1 LFGASKTVFCSV
13 GGAAAAGKIGG
24 MENTNYVSTRS
35 QQEQAAA
42 AISADVNNEAG
53 IASAAGMKT
62 SSRNSSCT
70 VLTDKTNESLT
81 PSSAMAKAGNRVS
94 LEGSTPGSKQQQQH
108 PLFREASPVI
118 QAEVKKQHLATVP
131 SAAQLSSFGLQS
143 CDSSSSPDITK
154 FLSEW
159 VGIDVED
166 VGSFDEDEDDNDS
179 LPDID
184 QSDEVFCADLRGSS
198 PCTTTTH
205 EQEDVPFQSSRAEK
219 FSPTIK
225 ALGRASTLMKSPVNT
240 NVVGEEEE
248 YQIQSVVIDGDQITE
263 AAEQ

>member
-1 LFGASKTVFCSV
+1 
-13 GGAAAAGKIGG
+13 

-42 AISADVNNEAG
+42 AISADVNNEAE

-62 SSRNSSCT
+62 SSRNFSCT

-94 LEGSTPGSKQQQQH
+94 LEGSTPGSKQH

-118 QAEVKKQHLATVP
+118 QAEVKNQHLATVP
-131 SAAQLSSFGLQS
+131 SAAQSFGLQS
-143 CDSSSSPDITK
+143 CDSSSPDITK

-166 VGSFDEDEDDNDS
+166 VGSFEEDEDDNDS
-179 LPDID
+179 LL
-184 QSDEVFCADLRGSS
+184 EETFSS
-198 PCTTTTH
+198 M
-205 EQEDVPFQSSRAEK
+205 QGLKR
-219 FSPTIK
+219 
-225 ALGRASTLMKSPVNT
+225 N
-240 NVVGEEEE
+240 
-248 YQIQSVVIDGDQITE
+248 
-263 AAEQ
+263 